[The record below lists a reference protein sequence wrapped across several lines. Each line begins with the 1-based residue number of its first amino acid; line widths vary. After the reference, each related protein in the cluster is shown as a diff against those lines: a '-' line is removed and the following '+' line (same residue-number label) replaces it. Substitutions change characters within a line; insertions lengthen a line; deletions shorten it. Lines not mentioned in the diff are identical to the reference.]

1 MLWVLILQVEEE
13 EVVTGKAE
21 YQITGY
27 KRPVYFYMPDMRELV
42 GWNEIFGLKFED
54 SLNFVNSFDL
64 PKKPGKKAKKDEI
77 ENYYTRMAMYGVGLI
92 RVGLFKDGV
101 NALSKVVD
109 YSFSKPEYPMWLERI
124 SSWG

>member
-27 KRPVYFYMPDMRELV
+27 KRPVYFYIPDIRELV
-42 GWNEIFGLKFED
+42 GWNEIFSLKFED
-54 SLNFVNSFDL
+54 SLSFVNSFNL
-64 PKKPGKKAKKDEI
+64 PKKPRKKAKKDEI
-77 ENYYTRMAMYGVGLI
+77 ENYYTRLAMFSRMVLMLFPRSLI
-92 RVGLFKDGV
+92 ILFLNRK
-101 NALSKVVD
+101 
-109 YSFSKPEYPMWLERI
+109 YPMRLERI